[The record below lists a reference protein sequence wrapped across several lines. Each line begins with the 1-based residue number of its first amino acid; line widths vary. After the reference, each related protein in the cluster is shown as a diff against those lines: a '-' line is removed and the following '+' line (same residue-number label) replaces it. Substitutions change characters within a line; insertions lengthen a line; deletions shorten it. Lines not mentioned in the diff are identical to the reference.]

1 MNGEMNQVIITGVVS
16 KPVEKRQAGNSVV
29 AKIPLVVEKEYK
41 GRKIKCFID
50 VKCWAGLADAMYE
63 TLEEGSRILVSGELE
78 QESWQDKAT
87 NKWNYK
93 HVINAKHVTSLS
105 PIVVREP
112 EPAGGA
118 AAVAVDAGPDGGY
131 VDPATDIPF

>member
-1 MNGEMNQVIITGVVS
+1 MNGEMNQIIITGVVS

-29 AKIPLVVEKEYK
+29 AKIPMLVKKEVK
-41 GRKIKCFID
+41 GREIKCFVD
-50 VKCWAGLADAMYE
+50 VKCWGGLADAMYE

-87 NKWNYK
+87 SKWNYR

-112 EPAGGA
+112 EPAGET
-118 AAVAVDAGPDGGY
+118 AVVDAGPDGGC
-131 VDPATDIPF
+131 VDPATDVPF